1 MMNDVTLPRQRT
13 PRFRGISCAIMAL
26 CVSLGAVPTMAAA
39 EEQRRGSQ
47 SRDLDPQMRGPVQ
60 GVGIE
65 SRDLLAMADQMV
77 RDILAM
83 PEIANRDVAPRVIV
97 DSKYFTNESMQ
108 RINRNLITDRLRTN
122 LNRSSD
128 GRLIFINRM
137 NAAMIEE
144 ERALKREG
152 VTDVGTT
159 GMTRAQFGGDFRLTG
174 NIASQDARDRRTGT
188 IQRFT
193 QITFELVDLETG
205 AIAWS
210 NTYDVSRAATDDV
223 VYR

>member
-1 MMNDVTLPRQRT
+1 MRNLDLNKRHRLHV
-13 PRFRGISCAIMAL
+13 RGALCAAMAL
-26 CVSLGAVPTMAAA
+26 CVSLGVIPTTASA
-39 EEQRRGSQ
+39 EAQRRGSQ
-47 SRDLDPQMRGPVQ
+47 SRDLDPEMRGPVQ

-83 PEIANRDVAPRVIV
+83 PEIAGRAVAPRVIV
-97 DSKYFTNESMQ
+97 DSKYFTNESTQ

-128 GRLIFINRM
+128 GRMIFINRR

-144 ERALKREG
+144 ERELKREG

-159 GMTRAQFGGDFRLTG
+159 GMTRAQFGADFRLTG
-174 NIASQDARDRRTGT
+174 NIASQDARDRSTGT

-205 AIAWS
+205 VIAWS

>member
-1 MMNDVTLPRQRT
+1 MTIWRT
-13 PRFRGISCAIMAL
+13 PD
-26 CVSLGAVPTMAAA
+26 AAA
-39 EEQRRGSQ
+39 LAFAALAASLVAPANAAKPPRSGS
-47 SRDLDPQMRGPVQ
+47 SVELDPGMKGPVQ

-65 SRDLLAMADQMV
+65 SRDLLAMSDQMV
-77 RDILAM
+77 RDILATA
-83 PEIANRDVAPRVIV
+83 EIAARSVAPRIIV
-97 DSKYFTNESMQ
+97 DSRYFTNESTQ
-108 RINRNLITDRLRTN
+108 RINKNLITDRLRTN

-128 GRLIFINRM
+128 GRMVFIARQ

-159 GMTRAQFGGDFRLTG
+159 GLTRAQFGADFRLTG
-174 NIASQDARDRRTGT
+174 NIASQDARDPRTGVM
-188 IQRFT
+188 QRFT
-193 QITFELVDLETG
+193 QITFELVDLESG

-210 NTYDVSRAATDDV
+210 NSYEIARAAIDDV